1 VILDLA
7 VSPVDPDNALV
18 ATADGVH
25 TTAQARIYCC
35 ADSDA
40 TRQLVHQ
47 GHWPGGGATKVYPDP
62 FLP

>member
-1 VILDLA
+1 
-7 VSPVDPDNALV
+7 VDPDIALV
-18 ATADGVH
+18 ATTDGVH
-25 TTAQARIYCC
+25 TTPQARIYCC